1 MSVNCFPNETKLDI
15 RLLTLDPDEKF
26 LDWIP
31 TVDLRPLE
39 VLNNLQFTRMP
50 IYQERILCAQKQPYQ
65 GIYIIVSKVRERE
78 GKPYVGCNALVLL
91 KVKN

>member
-39 VLNNLQFTRMP
+39 VLNNL
-50 IYQERILCAQKQPYQ
+50 
-65 GIYIIVSKVRERE
+65 
-78 GKPYVGCNALVLL
+78 
-91 KVKN
+91 